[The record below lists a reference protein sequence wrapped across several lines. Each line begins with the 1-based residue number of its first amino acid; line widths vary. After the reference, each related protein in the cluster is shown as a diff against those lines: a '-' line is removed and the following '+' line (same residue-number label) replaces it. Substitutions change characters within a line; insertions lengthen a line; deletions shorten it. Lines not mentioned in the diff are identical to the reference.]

1 MASAIARSPKC
12 MTTRTRYRYAFAP
25 VPERLASLSF
35 FFPALNEEDHVRAA
49 VADALA
55 ILPRFAE
62 DIVVTIV
69 DDGSTD
75 RTGAI
80 ADELAAKDARVLVI
94 HHQRRRGYGGAGR
107 SGPVSARKDWVFYT
121 AGDRQFDLTD
131 LRKLPAVAGGCDVVL
146 GYRAQSAHPPRPPVA
161 AW

>member
-1 MASAIARSPKC
+1 MRRPRSRRRRSRPRGPRASYREHHATA
-12 MTTRTRYRYAFAP
+12 TRASRYAFAP

-69 DDGSTD
+69 DDGTTD
-75 RTGAI
+75 RTGAL
-80 ADELAAKDARVLVI
+80 ADELAAKDARGLVLLDK
-94 HHQRRRGYGGAGR
+94 RRRE
-107 SGPVSARKDWVFYT
+107 
-121 AGDRQFDLTD
+121 
-131 LRKLPAVAGGCDVVL
+131 PA
-146 GYRAQSAHPPRPPVA
+146 
-161 AW
+161 

>member
-94 HHQRRRGYGGAGR
+94 HHQRRRGYGGAGPP
-107 SGPVSARKDWVFYT
+107 GPA
-121 AGDRQFDLTD
+121 
-131 LRKLPAVAGGCDVVL
+131 PAAGGGGL
-146 GYRAQSAHPPRPPVA
+146 FPPRGPPAPPPPPPPPPAGPPRGA
-161 AW
+161 ALA